1 MCSSHFFAFEH
12 FDAEILE
19 QITEGIPNATAV
31 QLDISDTGSLHRY
44 ISEVM
49 TFLQYGLNSS
59 F

>member
-1 MCSSHFFAFEH
+1 MYSSHFFAFEH

-19 QITEGIPNATAV
+19 QITEGIPNTTAV

-49 TFLQYGLNSS
+49 TFLSS